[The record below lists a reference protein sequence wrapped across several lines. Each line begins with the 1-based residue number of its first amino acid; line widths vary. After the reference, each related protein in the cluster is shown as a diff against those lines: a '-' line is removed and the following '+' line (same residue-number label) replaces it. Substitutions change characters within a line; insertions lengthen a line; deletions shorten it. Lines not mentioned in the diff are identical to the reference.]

1 MSPDDQSAK
10 TRTRSPAKARVAADT
25 VPATRVADGFEGLSL
40 SVVVP
45 AFNEEGAI
53 LHTIEDIRR
62 EMDATG
68 VPYEIIVIDDGSED
82 RTLDIARQ
90 TGVVVDT
97 NQVNTGYGASLK
109 RGIRHAQHEYVA
121 IIDADG
127 TYPARYLPAMLK
139 MCRAQDMVVGDRG
152 AAMKNVPWIRK
163 PAKWVLNTFASF
175 LAERRLND
183 LNSGLRVFRKSE
195 LVPFIPLL
203 PQKFSFTTT
212 ITLCMSCNGKRM
224 IYTPIEYGKRV
235 GKSKIR
241 PVDFL
246 NFIILVLRMTVL
258 FNPLRVFIP
267 LGLALMGLGAVKF
280 IYDIWMDNLSETTV
294 FAFLSALIIWSLGLI
309 ADMISRLHLRP

>member
-10 TRTRSPAKARVAADT
+10 TRSRSPAKARVAADT

-127 TYPARYLPAMLK
+127 TYPARYLPAMLE

-152 AAMKNVPWIRK
+152 AAIKNVPWIRK

>member
-1 MSPDDQSAK
+1 MDATAVSGGAVAERPD
-10 TRTRSPAKARVAADT
+10 VA
-25 VPATRVADGFEGLSL
+25 GMSL
-40 SVVVP
+40 SVVIP
-45 AFNEEGAI
+45 AYNEEGAVR
-53 LHTIEDIRR
+53 HTVEDIRR
-62 EMDATG
+62 EMDPLG
-68 VPYEIIVIDDGSED
+68 IPYEIIVIDDGSTD
-82 RTLDIARQ
+82 RTLEIARE
-90 TGVVVDT
+90 TGAIVDS

-109 RGIRHAQHEYVA
+109 RGIRLAQHEYVA

-127 TYPARYLPAMLK
+127 TYPARYLPPMLA
-139 MCRAQDMVVGDRG
+139 MCRNQDMVVGDRG
-152 AAMKNVPWIRK
+152 AGMKNVPLIRR
-163 PAKWVLNTFASF
+163 PAKWILNSFASF

-195 LVPFIPLL
+195 LEPFIPLL

-224 IYTPIEYGKRV
+224 IYTPIQYGKRV

-241 PVDFL
+241 PVDFI

-267 LGLALMGLGAVKF
+267 LGLALMAVGGMKF
-280 IYDIWMDNLSETTV
+280 IYDIWMDNLSETTI

>member
-1 MSPDDQSAK
+1 MSVKEKVKMEGSFVGDGI
-10 TRTRSPAKARVAADT
+10 ARV
-25 VPATRVADGFEGLSL
+25 VAPEFEGLSL
-40 SVVVP
+40 SVVIP
-45 AFNEEGAI
+45 AFNEEGAVRQ
-53 LHTIEDIRR
+53 TIEDVQR

-68 VPYEIIVIDDGSED
+68 VPYEIIVIDDGSDD
-82 RTLDIARQ
+82 RTMEIART
-90 TGVVVDT
+90 TGVIVDG

-109 RGIRHAQHEYVA
+109 RGIKMAQYEYVA

-127 TYPARYLPAMLK
+127 TYPARYLPPMLA
-139 MCRAQDMVVGDRG
+139 MCRTQDMVVGDRG
-152 AAMKNVPWIRK
+152 AGMKNVPMIRK
-163 PAKWVLNTFASF
+163 PAKFILNSFASF
-175 LAERRLND
+175 LAERKLND

-241 PVDFL
+241 PVDFI

-267 LGLALMGLGAVKF
+267 FGLGLMGLGVLKF
-280 IYDIWMDNLSETTV
+280 GYDVWMDNLSETTI

>member
-1 MSPDDQSAK
+1 MSPDDQSPK

-68 VPYEIIVIDDGSED
+68 VPYEIIVIDDGSGD
-82 RTLDIARQ
+82 RTLDIDRQ

-109 RGIRHAQHEYVA
+109 RGIRHAQYEYVA

-127 TYPARYLPAMLK
+127 TYPARYLPSMLS
-139 MCRAQDMVVGDRG
+139 MCRNQDMVVGDRG

-175 LAERRLND
+175 LAERRLNA
-183 LNSGLRVFRKSE
+183 LNSGLRVSRKSE
-195 LVPFIPLL
+195 LAPFIPLL

-241 PVDFL
+241 PVDFI
-246 NFIILVLRMTVL
+246 NFVILVLRMTVL

-267 LGLALMGLGAVKF
+267 FGLALMGLGVVKF
-280 IYDIWMDNLSETTV
+280 IYDIWMDNLSETTI

>member
-1 MSPDDQSAK
+1 MSPDDHGTK
-10 TRTRSPAKARVAADT
+10 TKVRAVPRVRGAAGAVAA
-25 VPATRVADGFEGLSL
+25 VGAAEGFEGLSL

-53 LHTIEDIRR
+53 LQTIEDIRR
-62 EMDATG
+62 ELDATG

-82 RTLDIARQ
+82 RTLEIARQ
-90 TGVVVDT
+90 TGVVVDS

-127 TYPARYLPAMLK
+127 TYPARYLPPMLK
-139 MCRAQDMVVGDRG
+139 MARVQDMVVGDRG

-224 IYTPIEYGKRV
+224 IYMPIEYGRRV

-267 LGLALMGLGAVKF
+267 LGLALMALGAIKF
-280 IYDIWMDNLSETTV
+280 IYDIWMDNLSETTI

>member
-1 MSPDDQSAK
+1 MDGTAGASPGS
-10 TRTRSPAKARVAADT
+10 VAA
-25 VPATRVADGFEGLSL
+25 ASGLDGMSL
-40 SVVVP
+40 SVVIP
-45 AFNEEGAI
+45 AYNEEGAVRA
-53 LHTIEDIRR
+53 TIDDIRAHL
-62 EMDATG
+62 DPTG
-68 VPYEIIVIDDGSED
+68 IPYEIIVVDDGSSDNTRAE
-82 RTLDIARQ
+82 AEK
-90 TGVVVDT
+90 TGVIVDF

-109 RGIRHAQHEYVA
+109 RGIRRAQYDYVA

-127 TYPARYLPAMLK
+127 TYPARYLPPMLA
-139 MCRAQDMVVGDRG
+139 MCRTQDMVVGDRG
-152 AAMKNVPWIRK
+152 AAMKNVPLIRR
-163 PAKWVLNTFASF
+163 PAKFILNHFASF

-212 ITLCMSCNGKRM
+212 ITLCMACNGKRM
-224 IYTPIEYGKRV
+224 VYTPIEYGKRV
-235 GKSKIR
+235 GRSKIR

-267 LGLALMGLGAVKF
+267 LGLVLMGLGAVKF
-280 IYDIWMDNLSETTV
+280 VYDIWMDNLSETTI

>member
-1 MSPDDQSAK
+1 MSPDDQSPK

-127 TYPARYLPAMLK
+127 TYPARYLPAMLE

>member
-1 MSPDDQSAK
+1 MDRTEGILTMDGTSTRPQTEAAPAPDLVD
-10 TRTRSPAKARVAADT
+10 
-25 VPATRVADGFEGLSL
+25 LSL
-40 SVVVP
+40 SVVIP
-45 AFNEEGAI
+45 AFNEEGAVRA
-53 LHTIEDIRR
+53 TIDDIRAHL
-62 EMDATG
+62 DPTG
-68 VPYEIIVIDDGSED
+68 VPYEIIVVDDGSSDNTRAE
-82 RTLDIARQ
+82 AEK
-90 TGVVVDT
+90 TGVIVDF

-109 RGIRHAQHEYVA
+109 RGIRRAQYDYVA

-127 TYPARYLPAMLK
+127 TYPARYLPPMLA
-139 MCRAQDMVVGDRG
+139 MCRTQDMVVGDRG
-152 AAMKNVPWIRK
+152 AAMKNVPLIRR
-163 PAKWVLNTFASF
+163 PAKFILNHFASF
-175 LAERRLND
+175 LAERKLND

-212 ITLCMSCNGKRM
+212 ITLCMACNGKRM
-224 IYTPIEYGKRV
+224 VYTPIQYGKRV
-235 GKSKIR
+235 GRSKIR

-267 LGLALMGLGAVKF
+267 LGLVLMGLGGLKF
-280 IYDIWMDNLSETTV
+280 IYDIWMDNLSETTI

>member
-10 TRTRSPAKARVAADT
+10 TKTRAAAKPRMVTET
-25 VPATRVADGFEGLSL
+25 VPAVRVADGFEGLSL
-40 SVVVP
+40 SIVVP

-82 RTLDIARQ
+82 RTLEIARQ

-109 RGIRHAQHEYVA
+109 RGIRHAQYEYVA

-139 MCRAQDMVVGDRG
+139 MCQSQDMVVGDRG

>member
-1 MSPDDQSAK
+1 MTTKSAGK
-10 TRTRSPAKARVAADT
+10 AK
-25 VPATRVADGFEGLSL
+25 PQKIKSELEGMSL
-40 SVVVP
+40 SVVIP
-45 AFNEEGAI
+45 AYNEEGAVQA
-53 LHTIEDIRR
+53 TIDDVR
-62 EMDATG
+62 EAMEPLG
-68 VPYEIIVIDDGSED
+68 VPYEIIVVDDGSD
-82 RTLDIARQ
+82 DNTLEIARQ
-90 TGVVVDT
+90 TGVIVDS
-97 NQVNTGYGASLK
+97 NQVNTGYGAALK
-109 RGIRHAQHEYVA
+109 RGVRRAQHEYVA

-127 TYPARYLPAMLK
+127 TYPPHYLPAMLA
-139 MCRAQDMVVGDRG
+139 MCRDQDMVVGDRG

-163 PAKWVLNTFASF
+163 PAKWVLNSFASF
-175 LAERRLND
+175 LAERKLND
-183 LNSGLRVFRKSE
+183 LNSGLRIFRKSE
-195 LVPFIPLL
+195 LIPFIPLL

-241 PVDFL
+241 PVDFI
-246 NFIILVLRMTVL
+246 NFLILVLRMTVL

-267 LGLALMGLGAVKF
+267 LGLGLMALGGVKL